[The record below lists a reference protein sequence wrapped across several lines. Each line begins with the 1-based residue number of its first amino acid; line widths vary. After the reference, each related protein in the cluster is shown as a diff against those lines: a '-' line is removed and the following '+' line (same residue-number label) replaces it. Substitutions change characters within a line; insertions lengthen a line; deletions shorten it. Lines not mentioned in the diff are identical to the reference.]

1 MLGDELLAVTRRE
14 LDKLPA
20 RQRDVLTMRDVLG
33 MTAAEVSALLE
44 ISAVNQRVLLHR
56 GRAALRQTL
65 EDYLKESR

>member
-1 MLGDELLAVTRRE
+1 
-14 LDKLPA
+14 
-20 RQRDVLTMRDVLG
+20 